1 MPMMSLTKARQI
13 EDARNMYKTILER
26 TKKKGIET
34 PDYEFQE
41 LIGKGTYGRVYK
53 W

>member
-1 MPMMSLTKARQI
+1 MTMSLTKARQI
-13 EDARNMYKTILER
+13 EDAKNMYKTIQER
-26 TKKKGIET
+26 TRKKGIDT
-34 PDYEFQE
+34 PDYEFLE